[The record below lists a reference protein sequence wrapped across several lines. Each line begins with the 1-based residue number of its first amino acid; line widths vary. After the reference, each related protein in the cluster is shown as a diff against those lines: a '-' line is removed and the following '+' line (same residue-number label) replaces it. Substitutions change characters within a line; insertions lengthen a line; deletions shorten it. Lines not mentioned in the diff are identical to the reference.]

1 MGAAGLA
8 LPANAAPGS
17 PGVPQAG
24 TLLYSEDFSAV
35 DASAAPI
42 RIGAY
47 VGGAAADG
55 ETYAADAAWAPG
67 AGACNGW
74 VMRKGSGLPAN
85 GGTPAVTNND
95 QCGRNAAW
103 TILGD
108 MADAMG
114 RYQGMTLAQSA
125 QNQILSE
132 YTNSTTGAQSAGLQL
147 QTTNNSIPT
156 IAGHFYAVSGIFA
169 ETNCFSN
176 HAEEELAIL
185 INGVPTV
192 VGTNLDPCTDPSRV
206 VFSINAANFSV
217 AKLQSNAFRVPVT
230 GATPTLGF
238 RVRNLQA
245 NGNGNDVGFDLPQLV
260 DVTPQLDKAFSPT
273 TIAQGGTSTLTF
285 TVTNTTDLMAKNG
298 WSFTDD
304 LPAGLVASGPV
315 GGTCDLT
322 SSSVTSGTISATG
335 DLAQG
340 EVSCTITVQVTSNT
354 PGVYSNSG
362 CTDPTGAPIPNC
374 TNNISTIVGLYPPG
388 STPLTVLPEVDLSI
402 TKSANLDSYTPGQP
416 ITYTVTVHNDGP
428 SDAVDATFSDPIPAA
443 VTSPTWTCAVTAAG
457 TATLPPSGPTACGAS
472 GAGDITDTVRVNV
485 GGTITYTVTGV
496 VAAGTTGEILNTA
509 TVVPAVETTIPL
521 MPGGGPDHT
530 PGSTTTVPT
539 VDANCPPAPGVGCS
553 ASVATPGS
561 SIGVVKSI
569 TSVSDANNDG
579 LTDAGDVIHYRI
591 VATNT
596 GQSTLTGVTVTDVLA
611 PPAGPAL
618 TLVCSPVTPAT
629 LAPAAAI
636 VCTADYVITAQDAK
650 AGHVDNTV
658 TATGTPPDGPN
669 VTATDTAT
677 QPTLAATP
685 GLTLVK
691 SAKITK
697 DADAD
702 ALAGVGD
709 EVTFSF
715 TIKNTG
721 NVTMDTVAVKDQLV
735 APAGPEVAV
744 ICPSGPLAPGAT
756 MVCTS
761 SAYLVTQA
769 DVDKGSVANSAT
781 ASGTPH
787 GGTTAV
793 VTDPSETTTPT
804 PPRTPGLSL
813 VKSAEITKD
822 ANDDRLAGVGDEITF
837 GFTIR
842 NTGNVTLT
850 NVSVKDELVAPAAP
864 AVSVTCPS
872 AALLPGATM
881 VCTSSAYLVTQ
892 ADVDKGSVANIATAS
907 GTPPRTTTPVVS
919 DPSATATP
927 TPEAAP
933 GLVMV
938 KSAKIT
944 KDAND
949 DGLAAV
955 GDEIVYSFHVDNTGN
970 ITLKAVEVDDRRLA
984 DLGISV
990 TCPSTTL
997 APGEAMDC
1005 TSSVY
1010 VVTQADVDAG
1020 RVRNVA
1026 TADGETPPPPGSQ
1039 TPGTVTSPPSTV
1051 DVLTWTEDDLPPF
1064 LGFTDPP
1071 VLAFT
1076 GSNAIPLV
1084 AAGVLLLMTG
1094 LGLVMVARRRRGSQ
1108 SA

>member
-1 MGAAGLA
+1 MKAVRHVTGPIGAMTRGRRGTALGGLLSLVAVIGAAGLA
-8 LPANAAPGS
+8 LPANAAPGA

-35 DASAAPI
+35 DASAGPV

-47 VGGAAADG
+47 VGGAAAHG

-67 AGACNGW
+67 ADACNGW
-74 VMRKGSGLPAN
+74 VMRKGSALPAD
-85 GGTPAVTNND
+85 GGTPAVADND
-95 QCGRNAAW
+95 QCERNSAW

-114 RYQGMTLAQSA
+114 RYQGMSLAQSA
-125 QNQILSE
+125 DNQILSE
-132 YTNSTTGAQSAGLQL
+132 YTNSTTGAQAAGLQL

-176 HAEEELAIL
+176 HAVQELSLL

-192 VGTNLDPCTDPSRV
+192 VGNNLDACTDPSRQD
-206 VFSINAANFSV
+206 FSVNGATFSV
-217 AKLQSNAFRVPVT
+217 AKLQSGALQVPVT
-230 GATPTLGF
+230 GATPTLGI

-245 NGNGNDVGFDLPQLV
+245 EGNGNDVGFDLPQLV

-273 TIAQGGTSTLTF
+273 TITQGGASTLTF

-304 LPAGLVASGPV
+304 LPVGLVASGPV

-322 SSSVTSGTISATG
+322 SSTVSSGSISATG
-335 DLAQG
+335 NLAQR
-340 EVSCTITVQVTSNT
+340 EVSCTITVQVTSDT
-354 PGVYSNSG
+354 PGVYNNSG
-362 CTDPTGAPIPNC
+362 CTDTTGAPIPNC

-388 STPLTVLPEVDLSI
+388 STPLTILPEVDLSI

-428 SDAVDATFSDPIPAA
+428 SDAVDATFTDPIPAA
-443 VTSPTWTCAVTAAG
+443 VTNPSWTCAVTAAG
-457 TATLPPSGPTACGAS
+457 TATLPPAGSTTCSAT
-472 GAGDITDTVRVNV
+472 GAGDITDTVRINV
-485 GGTITYTVTGV
+485 GGTITFTVNGV
-496 VAAGTTGEILNTA
+496 VADGTTGSIVNTA
-509 TVVPAVETTIPL
+509 TVVPAAETTIPV
-521 MPGGGPDHT
+521 MPGGGPNPT

-539 VDANCPPAPGVGCS
+539 VDADCSPAPKAGCS
-553 ASVATPGS
+553 ASVTTPGS

-569 TSVSDANNDG
+569 TSVSDTNDDG

-596 GQSTLTGVTVTDVLA
+596 GQSALTGVSVTDVLA

-618 TLVCSPVTPAT
+618 TLTCTPEAPAT
-629 LAPAAAI
+629 LAPAATI
-636 VCTADYVITAQDAK
+636 VCTADYVITAQDAQ
-650 AGHVDNTV
+650 AGHVGNTV

-685 GLTLVK
+685 GLALVK
-691 SAKITK
+691 SAAITK
-697 DADAD
+697 DANND

-715 TIKNTG
+715 TIRNTG
-721 NVTMDTVAVKDQLV
+721 NVTMDNVSVNDQLV

-756 MVCTS
+756 MVCSS
-761 SAYLVTQA
+761 SAYVVTQA

-787 GGTTAV
+787 GSTTPV
-793 VTDPSETTTPT
+793 VTDPSDTTTPT
-804 PPRTPGLSL
+804 PGAAPGLSM
-813 VKSAEITKD
+813 VKSAELTKD
-822 ANDDRLAGVGDEITF
+822 ANNDAL
-837 GFTIR
+837 
-842 NTGNVTLT
+842 
-850 NVSVKDELVAPAAP
+850 
-864 AVSVTCPS
+864 
-872 AALLPGATM
+872 AAL
-881 VCTSSAYLVTQ
+881 
-892 ADVDKGSVANIATAS
+892 D
-907 GTPPRTTTPVVS
+907 
-919 DPSATATP
+919 
-927 TPEAAP
+927 
-933 GLVMV
+933 
-938 KSAKIT
+938 
-944 KDAND
+944 
-949 DGLAAV
+949 
-955 GDEIVYSFHVDNTGN
+955 DEIVYTFHVSNTGN
-970 ITLKAVEVDDRRLA
+970 TTLKAVVVDDRRLA
-984 DLGISV
+984 DLGMSV

-997 APGEAMDC
+997 APGDAMDC

-1026 TADGETPPPPGSQ
+1026 TAQGKTPPPPGSQ

-1051 DVLTWTEDDLPPF
+1051 DVLTGTEGGPAA
-1064 LGFTDPP
+1064 LGFTDSPSLGFTDSP
-1071 VLAFT
+1071 SLAFT
-1076 GSNAIPLV
+1076 GANAVPLV

-1094 LGLVMVARRRRGSQ
+1094 LGLVMLARRRRESQ